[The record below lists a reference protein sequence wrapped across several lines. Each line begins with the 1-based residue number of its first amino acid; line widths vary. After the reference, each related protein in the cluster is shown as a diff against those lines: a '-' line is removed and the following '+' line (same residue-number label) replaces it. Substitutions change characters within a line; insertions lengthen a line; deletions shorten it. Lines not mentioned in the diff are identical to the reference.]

1 MESVELV
8 LVFKEEDAE
17 EDEEADVL
25 DLFLAGLSSP
35 GRPSAPSPCSSM
47 SKSGPAERALLP
59 LERLELDAEAELTK
73 TGGRTPT

>member
-8 LVFKEEDAE
+8 LVFKDEDAE

-35 GRPSAPSPCSSM
+35 SRPSVPSPCSSM

-59 LERLELDAEAELTK
+59 LERLELEAEAELTK